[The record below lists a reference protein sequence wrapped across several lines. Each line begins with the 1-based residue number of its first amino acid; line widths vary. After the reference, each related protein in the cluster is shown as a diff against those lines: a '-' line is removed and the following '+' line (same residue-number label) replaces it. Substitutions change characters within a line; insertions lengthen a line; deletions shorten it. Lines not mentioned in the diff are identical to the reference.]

1 MHVPLTGDNDFDA
14 ARGFARRAADLLAA
28 RTPDAITTEQRRNK
42 RGGRIYADVMR
53 NAYAQTAVAPY
64 AVRARP
70 GDPVATPLHWEEL
83 RDGRL
88 TPQRFTIAV
97 VPRRIDDLG
106 RKDDPWAG
114 LARRRRSL
122 ARAQRGLS
130 QRGLIRVCPTGCA

>member
-70 GDPVATPLHWEEL
+70 GAPVATPCT
-83 RDGRL
+83 GRSFAMGG
-88 TPQRFTIAV
+88 R
-97 VPRRIDDLG
+97 PRSGSRSRWCRAG
-106 RKDDPWAG
+106 SMTWAG
-114 LARRRRSL
+114 RTTRGRAWPGGAAAWPERS
-122 ARAQRGLS
+122 A
-130 QRGLIRVCPTGCA
+130 GCRSAA